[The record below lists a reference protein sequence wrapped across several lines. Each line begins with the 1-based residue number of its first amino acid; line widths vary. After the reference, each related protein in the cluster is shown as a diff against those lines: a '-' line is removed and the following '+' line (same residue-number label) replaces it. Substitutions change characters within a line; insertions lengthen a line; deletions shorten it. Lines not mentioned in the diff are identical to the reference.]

1 MYISVVPTAYSYF
14 KWFCLYVDGPNAKR
28 ISSPAQLG
36 DAFSQEIHHHYNT
49 SAVYNVQINV
59 TPESVQPK
67 PEQLALDA
75 ASKLRIQTLL
85 TILSHV
91 IHFQILYVI
100 MQLILSVLWT

>member
-1 MYISVVPTAYSYF
+1 MYISVVATACSYF
-14 KWFCLYVDGPNAKR
+14 KWFCLYVDGPNDKK

-36 DAFSQEIHHHYNT
+36 EAFSQETHNYYNT
-49 SAVYNVQINV
+49 RTVYNVQINV

-100 MQLILSVLWT
+100 MQLILNVLWT